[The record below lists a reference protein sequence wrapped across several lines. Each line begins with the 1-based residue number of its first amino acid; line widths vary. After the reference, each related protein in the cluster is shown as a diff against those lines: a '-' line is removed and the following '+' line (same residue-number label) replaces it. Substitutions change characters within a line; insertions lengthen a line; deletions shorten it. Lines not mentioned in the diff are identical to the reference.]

1 MHEASPGLT
10 AAEADLLEHY
20 VRILELLARLNPART
35 ASTVHGCLVGAQALV
50 SEAKALHAALA
61 SMQSRGQDE
70 VFNQVLSRALRH
82 LQADRHL
89 ARLDLL
95 D

>member
-1 MHEASPGLT
+1 MHETIPGLT

-20 VRILELLARLNPART
+20 VRILELLGRLNPART
-35 ASTVHGCLVGAQALV
+35 ASTVHGCLVGQALV
-50 SEAKALHAALA
+50 SEARALHAALA

-70 VFNQVLSRALRH
+70 VFHHVLSRALRH

-89 ARLDLL
+89 ARLHLL